1 MFHRNYALNTAGL
14 SFTGDW
20 KPPSNHVFSAALAL
34 AISACFAVR
43 FVLELHR

>member
-1 MFHRNYALNTAGL
+1 VREGEIHV
-14 SFTGDW
+14 S
-20 KPPSNHVFSAALAL
+20 SNHVFSAALAL